1 MIRWLDPAALA
12 GLALLALPILIHLFQ
27 TRQAERVQFPSLRFV
42 LAART
47 AAVRFRPP
55 ADWLL
60 LSIRLA
66 IVAAAVCAV
75 AGPVIVTPARLRAWN
90 ERVARAVIV
99 DASAAMSTP
108 DASGR
113 TPLEIGREAASA
125 ETRSATN
132 AERIETSSLSEGVVR
147 AAAWLSETPPARREI
162 VVLSAFTEGTLRE
175 TDLGAVP
182 AGVGL
187 RLVRV
192 GEQAEVRRLPPVAML
207 SAPGTPARVIDT
219 ELSGPATR
227 LRLSE
232 SGSNQSGL
240 SIEGADPQS
249 REVQGLMRV
258 VAHAGAPAPSP
269 DEPLVCVFGTSEGGA
284 LAVPIGPESPRW
296 MLRTLMRLQ
305 SDRELR
311 RASSNVTGLG
321 LKPSDTWTVVAAD
334 RTGDPLVR
342 VATRNGQLLMQTGVQ
357 PESLVAAVAVRALL
371 VSRTGELARP
381 DQEIQQVAPEVLSA
395 WSRPAAGVDA
405 DAWRRVESSDSR
417 WFWLAALALLGLEQ
431 RMRRSRSSE
440 RIEIRD
446 AA

>member
-1 MIRWLDPAALA
+1 MIRWLNPAALS
-12 GLALLALPILIHLFQ
+12 GLTLLALPILIHLLR

-42 LAART
+42 LPART

-66 IVAAAVCAV
+66 IAAAAVCAA
-75 AGPVIVTPARLRAWN
+75 AGPVIVTPARLRTWN

-99 DASAAMSTP
+99 DASAVMSRP
-108 DASGR
+108 DASGQ
-113 TPLEIGREAASA
+113 TPMEAGREAASA

-132 AERIETSSLSEGVVR
+132 AERIETPSLSEGLVR
-147 AAAWLSETPPARREI
+147 AAAWLSETPPARRE
-162 VVLSAFTEGTLRE
+162 VVVVSAFTEGMLRE
-175 TDLGAVP
+175 TDLKAVP

-187 RLVRV
+187 RFVRV

-207 SAPGTPARVIDT
+207 SASGTAGRAIDT

-227 LRLSE
+227 VRLSV
-232 SGSNQSGL
+232 SGGNQSGL

-258 VAHAGAPAPSP
+258 VAHAGTPAPSP

-284 LAVPIGPESPRW
+284 PAVPVGPETPRW

-305 SDRELR
+305 SNRELR

-321 LKPSDTWTVVAAD
+321 LKPSDAWTVVVAD
-334 RTGDPLVR
+334 RTGSPLVR
-342 VATRNGQLLMQTGVQ
+342 VATRNGRLLMQAGVQ
-357 PESLVAAVAVRALL
+357 PESFVAAVAVRALL
-371 VSRTGELARP
+371 ISRAGELARP
-381 DQEIQQVAPEVLSA
+381 DQEILQMAPDVLSA

-405 DAWRRVESSDSR
+405 DAWRRVESSDGR
-417 WFWLAALALLGLEQ
+417 WFWLAAMALLGLEQ
-431 RMRRSRSSE
+431 RMRRSRRSE